1 MVDEQWIC
9 ISCEIGIASDMIQAH
24 WCKKSEPSRGMIS
37 YNRRWNS
44 TTIVLQNVFCTQIY
58 KLLIQCILMSVNINS
73 NEYRECWNALTFFK
87 IYHIC
92 RILNVWCRFRLRLTP
107 KSHIE
112 ILVGQ
117 FQSIPIWKISC
128 DYLNKSTPQDLWNT
142 SIYTRT
148 YIIHSKLRRFNS
160 ISIIH
165 HLLK

>member
-1 MVDEQWIC
+1 MA
-9 ISCEIGIASDMIQAH
+9 ISMLKIRRPLGRLIFNMGITIP
-24 WCKKSEPSRGMIS
+24 CK
-37 YNRRWNS
+37 
-44 TTIVLQNVFCTQIY
+44 TVFLIETAPCTQIY

-73 NEYRECWNALTFFK
+73 NEYRECWNAWIFLNLPYMSNFK
-87 IYHIC
+87 CLVQY
-92 RILNVWCRFRLRLTP
+92 RLWLTP

-128 DYLNKSTPQDLWNT
+128 DYLNKSTPQHLWNT